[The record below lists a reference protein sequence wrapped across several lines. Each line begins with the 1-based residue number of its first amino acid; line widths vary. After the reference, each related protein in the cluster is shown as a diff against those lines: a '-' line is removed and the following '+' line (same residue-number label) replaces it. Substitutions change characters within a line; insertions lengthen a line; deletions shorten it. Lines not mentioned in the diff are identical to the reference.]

1 MFFHRGVFIVEMF
14 FYAVVDEDCRAT
26 IVLLIAAI
34 TRELIHY
41 ISSLTQSGVRDRAF
55 VSSAFALRGG
65 VG

>member
-41 ISSLTQSGVRDRAF
+41 ISS
-55 VSSAFALRGG
+55 
-65 VG
+65 

>member
-1 MFFHRGVFIVEMF
+1 MFFHRGVFIVEKF

-26 IVLLIAAI
+26 IVLLIAAV
-34 TRELIHY
+34 TREVI
-41 ISSLTQSGVRDRAF
+41 RDRAS